1 MNILFSVRD
10 YLSSMTTDQIIINI
24 AVGLVAGCLAKAI
37 NNTRGGTIIS
47 LIIGVIGSFV
57 GQFVLEI
64 FQIEGL
70 GMMYQLVAS
79 FVGGC
84 LFAWVAGKFSN

>member
-1 MNILFSVRD
+1 MNILFSIRD
-10 YLSSMTTDQIIINI
+10 YFSNMTTNQIIINV

-37 NNTRGGTIIS
+37 NNSKGGTIVS
-47 LIIGVIGSFV
+47 LIIGVVGSFV

-84 LFAWVAGKFSN
+84 LFAWVAGKFTN

>member
-1 MNILFSVRD
+1 MFLLSISEYFSN
-10 YLSSMTTDQIIINI
+10 MTTEQIIINV
-24 AVGLVAGCLAKAI
+24 AVGLVAGFLAKML
-37 NNTRGGTIIS
+37 NNSRGGVVVS
-47 LIIGVIGSFV
+47 LIIGVVGSFI

-64 FQIEGL
+64 FQVEGL

-84 LFAWVAGKFSN
+84 LFAWVAGKFFN

>member
-10 YLSSMTTDQIIINI
+10 YLSNMTTNQIIINI

-37 NNTRGGTIIS
+37 NNTRGGTIVS